1 MTARTTYWLTR
12 PSLLRT
18 FVSHVRLAVRLLR
31 EPQVGWLAKVV
42 PLLAVLYVLS
52 PLDLVPD
59 VIPVIGEIDDL
70 GMVFLALEGFLKLSP
85 GDAVTFHRT
94 AIEQGRRYSPM
105 SDTDRVIDAEWR
117 REA

>member
-1 MTARTTYWLTR
+1 MASGRRSIGAGRCRPVAQTINQKEGVMTARTTPWLMR

-18 FVSHVRLAVRLLR
+18 FLSHVRLAVRLLR
-31 EPQVGWLAKVV
+31 EPQVGWLAKIV

-70 GMVFLALEGFLKLSP
+70 GMVFL
-85 GDAVTFHRT
+85 
-94 AIEQGRRYSPM
+94 
-105 SDTDRVIDAEWR
+105 
-117 REA
+117 